1 MKICFGFYLLFLIV
15 FFIALFIDCI
25 LIARML
31 ARVNAYMNAM
41 FDYIDFDQIVT
52 NSSIELFFIGTV
64 AATFRIEGPTSS
76 GGLSICF

>member
-1 MKICFGFYLLFLIV
+1 MLFLIV
-15 FFIALFIDCI
+15 FFIALFTDCI

-41 FDYIDFDQIVT
+41 FDYIDFHQIVT
-52 NSSIELFFIGTV
+52 KSSIKLFFIGTIS
-64 AATFRIEGPTSS
+64 ATFHIDGPASG